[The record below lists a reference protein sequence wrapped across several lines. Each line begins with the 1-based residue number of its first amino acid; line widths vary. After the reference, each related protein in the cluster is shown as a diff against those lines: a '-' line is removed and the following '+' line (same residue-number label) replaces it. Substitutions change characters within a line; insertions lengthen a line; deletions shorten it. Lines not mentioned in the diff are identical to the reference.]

1 MWISTSGANPSVEKT
16 SADEASADETSV
28 VERES
33 TTFSKP
39 ILLTVLE
46 ITTVY
51 NMEKNW

>member
-1 MWISTSGANPSVEKT
+1 MWILTSGANPSVEK
-16 SADEASADETSV
+16 ASADETSV

-33 TTFSKP
+33 TTFNKVN
-39 ILLTVLE
+39 LLTVLE